1 MELNDRFKFG
11 QYKGL
16 SLKEVY
22 QGNSNIDKNLFKKY
36 LDICIK
42 DNNVPKPHEFY
53 SLDLLITEEEMLV
66 FPGIFNEEEPESLEN
81 VIYLGDLSQPIEYYF
96 SCFFNKN
103 WYGIV
108 EHFEKFN
115 HKRDTQVIGGD
126 PEYIEWC
133 IRNVANFSIDKELK
147 SQLELISVHRLRGI
161 LVTKIN
167 NERYRYEAEVLTEKF
182 KFRE

>member
-1 MELNDRFKFG
+1 MELNDHFKFG

-22 QGNSNIDKNLFKKY
+22 QGNSKIDKTLLKSY
-36 LDICIK
+36 LDSCMK
-42 DNNVPKPHEFY
+42 DNNVPKPIKSEFF
-53 SLDLLITEEEMLV
+53 DLLITEEEILI

-81 VIYLGDLSQPIEYYF
+81 AIYLGDLSQPLEQYF
-96 SCFFNKN
+96 SYFFNKN

-133 IRNVANFSIDKELK
+133 IRNVANFSVDKEIK
-147 SQLELISVHRLRGI
+147 SQLELFPVHRLRGI
-161 LVTKIN
+161 VVTKIN
-167 NERYRYEAEVLTEKF
+167 NDRYRYNAEILTENF
-182 KFRE
+182 KFRG